1 MARPMKRTVEYFPH
15 RVEHHKTMFIIEERY
30 GNDGYALWFKLLER
44 LGATDGHCL
53 DLNDATE
60 LEFKTPGCIGCR
72 KCQQSEE
79 FVCAIGDEVAQT
91 VATLPEYDVIVI
103 ATPIYWY
110 SYSAQIKI
118 FIDRM
123 YSLSKYMKTGGSRTV
138 LEGKIFALLATGG
151 GPVENNLEIL
161 ESQWKKPAERRG
173 CLFFSCLFPN
183 TPPEAGT
190 LKNNPI
196 AIEKSKHFGKLLATA

>member
-1 MARPMKRTVEYFPH
+1 MEAAKENNAEVVE
-15 RVEHHKTMFIIEERY
+15 I
-30 GNDGYALWFKLLER
+30 
-44 LGATDGHCL
+44 
-53 DLNDATE
+53 DATK

-79 FVCAIGDEVAQT
+79 FVCAIGDQVAQT
-91 VATLPEYDVIVI
+91 VATLPEYDVIVV

-110 SYSAQIKI
+110 SYSAQMKI
-118 FIDRM
+118 VIDRM
-123 YSLSKYMKTGGSRTV
+123 YSLSKYTQQGKFRTV
-138 LEGKIFALLATGG
+138 LEGKIFALMATGG
-151 GPVENNLEIL
+151 GSVEDNLEIL

-190 LKNNPI
+190 LINDPI
-196 AIEKSKHFGKLLATA
+196 AIEKARYFGKLLATAE

>member
-1 MARPMKRTVEYFPH
+1 MPRKIAFIQGSPRKNGNTRAVAAIAMEAARENSAEVVE
-15 RVEHHKTMFIIEERY
+15 I
-30 GNDGYALWFKLLER
+30 
-44 LGATDGHCL
+44 
-53 DLNDATE
+53 DATE

-79 FVCAIGDEVAQT
+79 FVCAIGDQVAQT

-123 YSLSKYMKTGGSRTV
+123 YSLSKYTKLEGSRTV
-138 LEGKIFALLATGG
+138 LEGKIFALMATGG
-151 GPVENNLEIL
+151 GSVENNLEIL
-161 ESQWKKPAERRG
+161 ESQWKK
-173 CLFFSCLFPN
+173 
-183 TPPEAGT
+183 
-190 LKNNPI
+190 
-196 AIEKSKHFGKLLATA
+196 EKYSINCCSGSRYN